1 VSQEP
6 AERERH
12 PGEPAVA
19 PSVGE
24 AVDRSESDDEHG
36 VELALPSGP
45 LPWDVY
51 ATPIA
56 GRKFAR
62 LVNRS
67 DRVAFLPAFFQAN
80 SGLYGAVA
88 TATCELGESHDA
100 PDARCTCGFYAVDE
114 DEDLW
119 RLGGGDPELV
129 VLDVDLSGR
138 LIEHEHGYRASNQRV
153 RRVRVPR
160 RCARCGREAEMLHRR
175 LFGAVVPACK
185 KCARRPLTLDEASES
200 LEVPVEFSGE
210 EATPATRMQRT
221 LLLLAQLVAPI
232 IVLAAAIA
240 LTVPFGTW
248 PLLPLG
254 QLAVVVWLLA
264 RPWAVSRLATR
275 LHVPRAEVARLE
287 HRWTGSTVVFTVCCG
302 FAAMLVPVMLL
313 GPQAP

>member
-1 VSQEP
+1 VTDE
-6 AERERH
+6 
-12 PGEPAVA
+12 VA
-19 PSVGE
+19 PDEVVPE
-24 AVDRSESDDEHG
+24 DDAPDG
-36 VELALPSGP
+36 MTGPRGP

-51 ATPIA
+51 ATPIV
-56 GRKFAR
+56 GKKFAR
-62 LVNRS
+62 LVIRS

-88 TATCELGESHDA
+88 TATCELGESHAA
-100 PDARCTCGFYAVDE
+100 PDARCTCGFYAVDN
-114 DEDLW
+114 DDDLW

-160 RCARCGREAEMLHRR
+160 RCARCGREAELLHRR
-175 LFGAVVPACK
+175 LFGAVVPSCK
-185 KCARRPLTLDEASES
+185 RCARRPLALEEASKT

-210 EATPATRMQRT
+210 EATPATRTQRA
-221 LLLLAQLVAPI
+221 LLLLAQLIAPI
-232 IVLAAAIA
+232 IVLAAAVA

-264 RPWAVSRLATR
+264 RPWAVSRLATK

>member
-1 VSQEP
+1 MIEEEP
-6 AERERH
+6 PVDET
-12 PGEPAVA
+12 PVA
-19 PSVGE
+19 G
-24 AVDRSESDDEHG
+24 
-36 VELALPSGP
+36 GP
-45 LPWDVY
+45 LPWDVF
-51 ATPIA
+51 ATPIQ

-62 LVNRS
+62 LVVRGE
-67 DRVAFLPAFFQAN
+67 RVAFLPAFFQAN
-80 SGLYGAVA
+80 SGVYGAISVA
-88 TATCELGESHDA
+88 ACELGEPHSA
-100 PDARCTCGFYAVDE
+100 PDARCTCGFYAVDN

-129 VLDVDLSGR
+129 VLDVELSGR

-175 LFGAVVPACK
+175 LFGAVVPACGR
-185 KCARRPLTLDEASES
+185 CARRPLSLEVAAES
-200 LEVPVEFSGE
+200 LEAPVEFSGE
-210 EATPATRMQRT
+210 EATPATRAQRA

-232 IVLAAAIA
+232 LVLAAAVA

-254 QLAVVVWLLA
+254 QLAVVVCLLA
-264 RPWAVSRLATR
+264 RPWAVSRLAKR